1 MTNLKTDIVNKIK
14 SSPRFGDL
22 FVNKNLQELL
32 KERRFLFFT
41 KNGPI
46 EVVFNIKHYISG
58 LFITLMVVFKILQ
71 FLVFGVFTMY
81 SSLHVNKNTIKQAQQ
96 FTDKEVEA
104 LKDLAETVITKPD
117 KNIELSTIDND
128 ADNIKMNF
136 DLLDSE
142 LTINEN
148 FEKEKFSLANELETK
163 IKQFKD
169 YLNLKK
175 KDALGDESIFFTDES
190 IFDDFASL
198 ASPEMIPI
206 EQTLKSNS
214 FSNLELINSSNEK
227 KLDSLSR
234 FSYNQLPVIPF
245 AAPRNNTTKM
255 IQFSKTI
262 NLEILEL
269 VNVFKTLKL
278 KPDSIDLNE
287 IENLRKESKNNSTDT
302 KLIEDL
308 SLSFHYL
315 ESLKH
320 AIIYLPLKPPMQYY
334 YVSSPFGMRVHPKT
348 KKKQMH
354 KGIDMAGTW
363 QEEVRASAN
372 GTVVF
377 SGRYGSFGKVIKI
390 KHKHHVTTLYG
401 HLHKLLVKKGDTV
414 SEGQIIGKMGAT
426 GRVAGAHLHYEIK
439 VKNKAVNPYDFI
451 SIGRNLVSSSI
462 IK

>member
-58 LFITLMVVFKILQ
+58 LFITLMVAFKILQ

-81 SSLHVNKNTIKQAQQ
+81 SSLYINKNTIKQAQQ
-96 FTDKEVEA
+96 FTEKEVEA

-117 KNIELSTIDND
+117 KNIELSTINKDTD
-128 ADNIKMNF
+128 DMKMNF
-136 DLLDSE
+136 DLLDSK

-148 FEKEKFSLANELETK
+148 FEKEKFSLANELESK

-169 YLNLKK
+169 YLNFKK
-175 KDALGDESIFFTDES
+175 KDALGNESIFLTDES

-214 FSNLELINSSNEK
+214 FSNLEFINSSNEK
-227 KLDSLSR
+227 KLDSVSR

-315 ESLKH
+315 ENLKH

-390 KHKHHVTTLYG
+390 K
-401 HLHKLLVKKGDTV
+401 
-414 SEGQIIGKMGAT
+414 
-426 GRVAGAHLHYEIK
+426 
-439 VKNKAVNPYDFI
+439 
-451 SIGRNLVSSSI
+451 LVSSRL
-462 IK
+462 

>member
-46 EVVFNIKHYISG
+46 EVVFNIKHYISD
-58 LFITLMVVFKILQ
+58 LFITLMVAFKILQ

-81 SSLHVNKNTIKQAQQ
+81 SSLYINKNTIKQAQQ
-96 FTDKEVEA
+96 FTEKEVEA

-117 KNIELSTIDND
+117 KNIELSTINKDTD
-128 ADNIKMNF
+128 DMKMNF
-136 DLLDSE
+136 DLLDSK

-148 FEKEKFSLANELETK
+148 FEKEKFSLANELESK

-169 YLNLKK
+169 YLNFKK
-175 KDALGDESIFFTDES
+175 KDALGNESIFLTDES

-214 FSNLELINSSNEK
+214 FSNLEFINSSNEK
-227 KLDSLSR
+227 KLDSVSR

-315 ESLKH
+315 ENLKH

-363 QEEVRASAN
+363 QEEVRAPADGFVS
-372 GTVVF
+372 F
-377 SGRYGSFGKVIKI
+377 SGRNGSFGKSIKI
-390 KHKHHVTTLYG
+390 IHKHGVSTLYG